1 MIHIKHIYF
10 GTIIFF
16 FIIFFIVCKEKSLI
30 SESTNN
36 LIVDSVDISLN
47 IDSSK
52 QIHYS
57 DTQVYHLIESRQ
69 YNLNLCKYLYKK
81 GNDLLKH
88 ERYDS
93 ANSVFELLESYLKNF
108 KIKNKTNL
116 SDFYYKWGCTKRQ
129 LSEYEVAITLL
140 DESLTLCDNIDLYC
154 KSKNLIELAIVK
166 GNMRYYDEAYKLVDS
181 AHEYCKINKDTVT
194 LIKCLYVKGIYSVSI
209 GQYHQIYKI
218 YEELLSYPSN
228 FYSLIN
234 VYKRLLEAAIKENN
248 LKRANL
254 YFYKIQVLNQSE
266 LEYSNISQ
274 AHLFTIYADYYFL
287 KKNFVKA
294 IKYINKSLNKLSTQI
309 YFNSLTETPS
319 GISDNEIP
327 EMVFHYMGL
336 KANLIYKQYKISKS
350 KSLLEKS
357 ITHYRFIDS
366 VFLQHSAFKD
376 DAEELHA
383 LDIMSEIYFNTI
395 KVLSEKRQITKSPEL
410 NHLINEYSERIR
422 YKRLYRKIS
431 LNNLELEI
439 EDTLL
444 HKLIL
449 TETEI
454 SKKLVQNEDIN
465 LEDLQNNR
473 EKNRNILK
481 KNYPVIYKRLFIPQ
495 IKDLHEIKSW
505 CKINNSR
512 IIEFYENLHGDLIII
527 QTNEN
532 LFDVKYF
539 ENLSNET
546 NSLKHFMKH
555 KDDSSRNILLK
566 SIDCFDSN
574 NLQKYN
580 IIIPDAKHANLPLH
594 LLFVQDSVI
603 QNKNLFTF
611 YSFLKSSLIKKNIDS
626 IINIKY
632 NSALTISIADKG
644 NSELPYTY
652 LESKLIEEHINNVTI
667 YRGPNSNFKNLIKT
681 NEIYDFVHIGT
692 HGVPSKDSKNKSGL
706 IFNDGFVSANQLS
719 FIQLKNTKTLLLS
732 ACYSNFGEVKIGEG
746 IESVIKAFASNDINI
761 IIGYFYEVNDLQCYR
776 DLKYYLNGTFNF
788 NQSEGR
794 VVYIN

>member
-1 MIHIKHIYF
+1 M
-10 GTIIFF
+10 
-16 FIIFFIVCKEKSLI
+16 
-30 SESTNN
+30 
-36 LIVDSVDISLN
+36 
-47 IDSSK
+47 
-52 QIHYS
+52 
-57 DTQVYHLIESRQ
+57 
-69 YNLNLCKYLYKK
+69 
-81 GNDLLKH
+81 
-88 ERYDS
+88 
-93 ANSVFELLESYLKNF
+93 
-108 KIKNKTNL
+108 
-116 SDFYYKWGCTKRQ
+116 
-129 LSEYEVAITLL
+129 
-140 DESLTLCDNIDLYC
+140 
-154 KSKNLIELAIVK
+154 
-166 GNMRYYDEAYKLVDS
+166 
-181 AHEYCKINKDTVT
+181 
-194 LIKCLYVKGIYSVSI
+194 
-209 GQYHQIYKI
+209 
-218 YEELLSYPSN
+218 
-228 FYSLIN
+228 
-234 VYKRLLEAAIKENN
+234 
-248 LKRANL
+248 
-254 YFYKIQVLNQSE
+254 
-266 LEYSNISQ
+266 
-274 AHLFTIYADYYFL
+274 

-431 LNNLELEI
+431 LN
-439 EDTLL
+439 
-444 HKLIL
+444 KL
-449 TETEI
+449 
-454 SKKLVQNEDIN
+454 
-465 LEDLQNNR
+465 
-473 EKNRNILK
+473 
-481 KNYPVIYKRLFIPQ
+481 
-495 IKDLHEIKSW
+495 
-505 CKINNSR
+505 
-512 IIEFYENLHGDLIII
+512 
-527 QTNEN
+527 
-532 LFDVKYF
+532 DVKYL